1 MVRKKRLI
9 NKTILKKLDEL
20 EIALPADKPIIAF
33 MGKLPDGK
41 YEVTEHYWGKN
52 ERGIECTVKYVDK
65 IVDSKEEYF
74 SSNSNCLV
82 IIDDDLQMIDMLKRL
97 DEDEE
102 YCNMLIKKANERMIK
117 NENWT

>member
-74 SSNSNCLV
+74 SSNPNYLV
-82 IIDDDLQMIDMLKRL
+82 IIDDIEDDLPMVDMLKRL

-102 YCNMLIKKANERMIK
+102 YRNMLIKKANERMIK
-117 NENWT
+117 K

>member
-52 ERGIECTVKYVDK
+52 ERGIKCPIKYVDK

-74 SSNSNCLV
+74 SSNPNCLV
-82 IIDDDLQMIDMLKRL
+82 IIEDDLPMVDMLKRL

-102 YCNMLIKKANERMIK
+102 YCNMLIKKANERMI
-117 NENWT
+117 